1 VDTILVVDR
10 RVLVR
15 YRFMAYTTAVLLIV
29 LVFVAIPLQ
38 FAAGKPEAAR
48 VVGTL
53 HGYLYLVYLGVAL
66 DLTRKLRVPLGWML
80 LVLLAGTVPF
90 CAFVAERKL
99 TKLYDRSVAPA
110 RALGHV
116 VTGDQTGR

>member
-1 VDTILVVDR
+1 MDTILVVDR

>member
-1 VDTILVVDR
+1 
-10 RVLVR
+10 
-15 YRFMAYTTAVLLIV
+15 MAYTTAVLLII
-29 LVFVAIPLQ
+29 LVFVAVPLQ
-38 FAAGKPEAAR
+38 FAAGKPEVAK

-53 HGYLYLVYLGVAL
+53 HGYLYLIYLAVAF

-99 TKLYDRSVAPA
+99 TKLYERKVAPVPDVA
-110 RALGHV
+110 VPGMAAPL
-116 VTGDQTGR
+116 TGDP